1 MPDCWPNHCWLCTGC
16 TCLCGFVDY
25 SWLHCRGY
33 IFALALCGCRCRFL
47 QCNAM
52 PQPHALVYS
61 YSLLLWSAKGSCFR
75 CCKKLSLEVSEWVWL
90 CCNDQ
95 SWICCCHF
103 FSSWFH
109 FMFHFGVSR
118 FPAIIIFTYRPPAWW
133 VMSCPVKLYT
143 LDSIGGSISIELF
156 LYFNINIVKFR

>member
-1 MPDCWPNHCWLCTGC
+1 VPDCWPNHCWLCTGC

-103 FSSWFH
+103 FFFLVMVSFH
-109 FMFHFGVSR
+109 VSFRGFQVSGHHYFYLPAAGLVSHVMPSQTLYFGFHR
-118 FPAIIIFTYRPPAWW
+118 RIYIYRIIFIFQYQYR
-133 VMSCPVKLYT
+133 
-143 LDSIGGSISIELF
+143 
-156 LYFNINIVKFR
+156 